1 MKKTAVKF
9 LSIVLTFILACQLT
23 ACSENKEPANGSDS
37 GSSNSSSSSSSS
49 SPDKEEE
56 KTPAEEQ
63 TPQSSSSTP
72 DSQEDD
78 ATTPETEDPAPD
90 NTTAETTPPIPDKS
104 PETETTPL
112 VTKEKEDAP
121 SDGKA
126 LAPAEKAN
134 SIVGLAK
141 SLAGNEFKF
150 GGASPEDGFD
160 NSGLIYYVLTQ
171 NGIACPRLT
180 HEIARIG
187 SKIGYDELQ
196 PGDLVFFCMENSG
209 NPDFGGIYVGD
220 GQMMIS
226 MSDGIPVKSVDITT
240 NYYKTTF
247 VHGIAVAR

>member
-1 MKKTAVKF
+1 MNKTAVK
-9 LSIVLTFILACQLT
+9 LIAIVVTLILCCHFT
-23 ACSENKEPANGSDS
+23 ACSRTEQQPAQNGGSVSDEPVSNVSD
-37 GSSNSSSSSSSS
+37 
-49 SPDKEEE
+49 DEE
-56 KTPAEEQ
+56 KTSDEVTTPTAKEE
-63 TPQSSSSTP
+63 
-72 DSQEDD
+72 D
-78 ATTPETEDPAPD
+78 ATTPETDDKAP
-90 NTTAETTPPIPDKS
+90 EESTTPERTEPLIPEKP
-104 PETETTPL
+104 PETETSL
-112 VTKEKEDAP
+112 VTTKDKEDTP
-121 SDGKA
+121 PEGKA

-187 SKIGYDELQ
+187 AGIGYDELQ
-196 PGDLVFFCMENSG
+196 PGDLVFFCMEDSG
-209 NPDFGGIYVGD
+209 NPDFGGIYIGD

-226 MSDGIPVKSVDITT
+226 MSEGKPVKAVDITT

-247 VHGIAVAR
+247 VYGIAVAR